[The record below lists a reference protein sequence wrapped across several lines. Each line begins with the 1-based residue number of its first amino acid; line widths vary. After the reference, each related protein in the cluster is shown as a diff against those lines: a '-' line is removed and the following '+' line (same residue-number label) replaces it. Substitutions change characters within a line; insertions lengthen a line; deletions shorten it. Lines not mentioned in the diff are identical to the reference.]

1 MKQILAPL
9 LFRSTCQT
17 PSRFDRLLLIC
28 LLVAPFDATSNPGW
42 DCKAETK
49 LSHYYSAEIS
59 VTWCVTSGLNHMCWR
74 GHVYA
79 AKTFSRLL
87 DCSLNWPQQIKKRPQ
102 LVGYKRA
109 VLLPQLL
116 HCPHWPLLV
125 ITRAQNNSS
134 FLQTGVLPDHQGTI
148 SQDI

>member
-1 MKQILAPL
+1 MPNTIQVWSPAAYLSSCCPFWCYFQSWLKLQSRDQTITL
-9 LFRSTCQT
+9 LQCR
-17 PSRFDRLLLIC
+17 
-28 LLVAPFDATSNPGW
+28 N
-42 DCKAETK
+42 
-49 LSHYYSAEIS
+49 LSHLMCHICFVELIT
-59 VTWCVTSGLNHMCWR
+59 VRSGLNHMCWR
-74 GHVYA
+74 GHAYA
-79 AKTFSRLL
+79 AKTLWTFSRLL
-87 DCSLNWPQQIKKRPQ
+87 DCSLNWPQQIKKWPQ